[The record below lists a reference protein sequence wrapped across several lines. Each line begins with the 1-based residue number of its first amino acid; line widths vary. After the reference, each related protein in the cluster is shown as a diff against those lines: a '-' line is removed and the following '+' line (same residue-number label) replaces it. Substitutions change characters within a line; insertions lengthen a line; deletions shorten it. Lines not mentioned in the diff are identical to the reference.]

1 MRSSLVQLPFR
12 STRRFLSSGSQPHL
26 RIVAVNDVYEVH
38 GLPRLKSLVAKHRR
52 EQEQHGGVLLTTL
65 AGDFVSPSIL
75 SGMDQG
81 QSMVQTLAA
90 IPISHCCFG
99 NHEADLKLDDLSRRV
114 VEFEAAGCR
123 WLNSN
128 MPKFRPALPL
138 WDIVDVPLAG
148 LRVGI
153 LGLLTSEKGVFR
165 KDTFRGLPIEDVV
178 STATRLSATLR
189 AEHGVGAVVALT
201 HQSVTADLALAQSG
215 AVDLILG
222 GHEHEVRLAGHR
234 WPRPPPP
241 PPTPPPP
248 PLCAPSSTTSA
259 STTSASTASASTT
272 SVSIASASIA
282 SASIASASIASAS

>member
-259 STTSASTASASTT
+259 STTSASTASASTP
-272 SVSIASASIA
+272 SVSIASAS
-282 SASIASASIASAS
+282 